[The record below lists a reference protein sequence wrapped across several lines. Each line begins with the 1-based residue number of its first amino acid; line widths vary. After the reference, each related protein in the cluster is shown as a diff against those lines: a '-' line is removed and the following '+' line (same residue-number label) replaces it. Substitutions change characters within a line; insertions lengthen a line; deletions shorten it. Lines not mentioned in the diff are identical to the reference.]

1 MNRDQPD
8 AMLIGLRPGKWLS
21 EPVAQLR
28 RNLFIMPGM
37 SIASP
42 FFIFVLFPSFI
53 TPSAEP

>member
-1 MNRDQPD
+1 MNRDQPG
-8 AMLIGLRPGKWLS
+8 AMLIGLHSGKWLP
-21 EPVAQLR
+21 EPVTQLR
-28 RNLFIMPGM
+28 RNLFIMPDM